1 MPPYTQ
7 PRPPLRSFARRR
19 ATVVA
24 RGSPQQ
30 PPAAARPAARSSLR
44 AQGSAAG
51 PPQDRLPGAAASA
64 SAPDPAAPT
73 LLKYSLCIAVDE
85 ILVSELQFSP
95 RPLPSLPMADSDG
108 EATPSRH
115 LANTSVQ
122 LLPSPTT
129 TDGIDITRFIKFKLD
144 AEVGNYNKWSN
155 FFLFV
160 LSKFNARDHVEEETD
175 PHLADAE
182 WRSADIDIVLWIYAT
197 ISDDLHDII
206 LKADSTAYTAWRA
219 LKHFFTAHAEG
230 REIHL
235 DKEFHNIKQGD
246 MTVLAYCRKLKSVA
260 DQLGDVGAPVT
271 DKKLT
276 MRLIDGLAKR
286 FRTQGELLSGG
297 SVFPT
302 FMQVQSRLQL
312 AEQKLKSEEE
322 ETPQVLHTHANGNN
336 IGTNGGAPPYRFNDN
351 CYTCGELGH
360 MARNCPR
367 GTHHNGQPGRGSG
380 QQNYGRGGGGPQ
392 QYGYGNNQE
401 YGGGRGRGRGRGR
414 GDQGGRGGY
423 NPGYGYHQPNQGYG
437 GAPPAPHHRQV
448 SWVPPNAAG
457 VLGPRP
463 GAHFQAYPMVQ
474 APAPPPAL
482 YTPPAA
488 HTYDYSAMFNAA
500 PSNTASFHPGGDWV
514 MDSGATAHVTNN
526 TGANVVTGKWIFR
539 HKLNSDGSLSR
550 YKARW
555 VVRGFTQQAVDPSQP
570 RSSRRRGP
578 EDAAA
583 EPSACPRASTRDELP
598 AAAHSRTSFARWS
611 APTVA
616 KGKGGGGGV
625 AEPGG

>member
-1 MPPYTQ
+1 
-7 PRPPLRSFARRR
+7 
-19 ATVVA
+19 
-24 RGSPQQ
+24 
-30 PPAAARPAARSSLR
+30 
-44 AQGSAAG
+44 
-51 PPQDRLPGAAASA
+51 
-64 SAPDPAAPT
+64 
-73 LLKYSLCIAVDE
+73 
-85 ILVSELQFSP
+85 
-95 RPLPSLPMADSDG
+95 MADSDG
-108 EATPSRH
+108 VITPSRH

-129 TDGIDITRFIKFKLD
+129 TDGIELTRFIKFKLD

-197 ISDDLHDII
+197 ISDDLQDII
-206 LKADSTAYTAWRA
+206 LKADSTAYTAWRV
-219 LKHFFTAHAEG
+219 LKHFFTANAEG

-246 MTVLAYCRKLKSVA
+246 MNVLAYCRKLKSVA
-260 DQLGDVGAPVT
+260 DQLGDVGAAVT

-302 FMQVQSRLQL
+302 FMQAQSRLQL

-322 ETPQVLHTHANGNN
+322 EPPQVLHTHANTGA
-336 IGTNGGAPPYRFNDN
+336 NGGAPPYRFNGN
-351 CYTCGELGH
+351 CYTLAVAAASRTMGAVAVALH
-360 MARNCPR
+360 STA
-367 GTHHNGQPGRGSG
+367 TATIKGS
-380 QQNYGRGGGGPQ
+380 
-392 QYGYGNNQE
+392 E
-401 YGGGRGRGRGRGR
+401 A
-414 GDQGGRGGY
+414 DAAADVVADAAIKV
-423 NPGYGYHQPNQGYG
+423 
-437 GAPPAPHHRQV
+437 GA
-448 SWVPPNAAG
+448 AATTQAT
-457 VLGPRP
+457 
-463 GAHFQAYPMVQ
+463 GAHFQAYPVVQ

-500 PSNTASFHPGGDWV
+500 PSNTANFYPGGEWV
-514 MDSGATAHVTNN
+514 MDTDATTHVTNS

-555 VVRGFTQQAVDPSQP
+555 VVRGFTQQAGVDYVYLSSNPVQHQRTKHVEIDLHFVRDKVTLGEVRVLHVPTTSQFADVFTKGLPSP
-570 RSSRRRGP
+570 VFSDFRFSLNIV
-578 EDAAA
+578 
-583 EPSACPRASTRDELP
+583 PSHVQSE
-598 AAAHSRTSFARWS
+598 
-611 APTVA
+611 
-616 KGKGGGGGV
+616 GGC
-625 AEPGG
+625 